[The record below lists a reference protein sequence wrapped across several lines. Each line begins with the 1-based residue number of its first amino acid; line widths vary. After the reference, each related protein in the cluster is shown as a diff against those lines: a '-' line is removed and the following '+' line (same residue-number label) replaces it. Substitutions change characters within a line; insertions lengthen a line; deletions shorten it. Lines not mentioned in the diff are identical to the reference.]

1 MHRDRQR
8 ALGYA
13 SLVTAG
19 SLWGTGFVFGKW
31 ALEELSV
38 GEMVLLRFAFASV
51 ALVIPLWREHRRA
64 PIHVTGSDLRLML
77 SAGFIGIAVQYLV
90 QFGGLAR
97 TTVSHASLLVGVL
110 PVMLAVAA
118 VFFAHERLDAIGW
131 SGLVAST
138 VGAALV
144 AFGGGKNGGA
154 SGATLIGDAM
164 VVVSLVAGV
173 AWILMSQRLMQRK
186 HSPVSTTALVII
198 VGTFFLAVWVI
209 ATEGLPPVSRLSWR
223 AWTSVAAM
231 GVLATAI
238 ATLLWN
244 WGLARVP
251 ASQAGVFVNLEPVV
265 GAILGVLLFGDAF
278 GVWSV
283 AGGVL
288 IVGAAVV
295 VSLRKTSGHGS
306 GKAAGSSVR
315 S

>member
-1 MHRDRQR
+1 M
-8 ALGYA
+8 GYA
-13 SLVTAG
+13 SLAIAG

-38 GEMVLLRFAFASV
+38 GELVLLRFAFAS
-51 ALVIPLWREHRRA
+51 LVLAVPLWREHHRS
-64 PIHVTGSDLRLML
+64 PIRVTGSDARLIL
-77 SAGFIGIAVQYLV
+77 GAGFIGITVQYLV

-97 TTVSHASLLVGVL
+97 TTVSHASLMVGVL

-138 VGAALV
+138 IGAALV
-144 AFGGGKNGGA
+144 AFGGGASDSAAGA
-154 SGATLIGDAM
+154 SLIGDAM

-186 HSPVSTTALVII
+186 HSPVVTTALVII

-209 ATEGLPPVSRLSWR
+209 ATEGLPPIGRLSLR
-223 AWTSVAAM
+223 AWGSVAAM

-244 WGLARVP
+244 WGLARVS

-265 GAILGVLLFGDAF
+265 GAVLGVVLFGDTF

-288 IVGAAVV
+288 IVAAAVV
-295 VSLRKTSGHGS
+295 VSLRKTSGHAS
-306 GKAAGSSVR
+306 AR
-315 S
+315 D